1 MKKNK
6 ILIFIVTTIM
16 ILIISCNTVVLA
28 DATSSIDPDTKNAN
42 ISSFENAMNVIIG
55 VAQVITVAVGV
66 IMLLVLAIKYMSAA
80 PGEKAEIK
88 KHATVYIVG
97 AVIAFGSY
105 GLITLLMD
113 FTKEALK

>member
-6 ILIFIVTTIM
+6 ILVFIITTIM

-28 DATSSIDPDTKNAN
+28 DATSGINPTNTHV
-42 ISSFENAMNVIIG
+42 SSFEKAMNVLIG
-55 VAQVITVAVGV
+55 IMQVVTVAVGV
-66 IMLLVLAIKYMSAA
+66 IMLLVLAIKYMAAA
-80 PGEKAEIK
+80 PNDKAKIK

-113 FTKEALK
+113 FTQEALK

>member
-6 ILIFIVTTIM
+6 LLVFIITTIM

-28 DATSSIDPDTKNAN
+28 DATSGINPTNTHV
-42 ISSFENAMNVIIG
+42 SSFEKAMNVLIG
-55 VAQVITVAVGV
+55 IMQVVTVAVGV
-66 IMLLVLAIKYMSAA
+66 IMLLVLAIKYMAAA
-80 PGEKAEIK
+80 PNDKAEIK

-113 FTKEALK
+113 FTQEALK